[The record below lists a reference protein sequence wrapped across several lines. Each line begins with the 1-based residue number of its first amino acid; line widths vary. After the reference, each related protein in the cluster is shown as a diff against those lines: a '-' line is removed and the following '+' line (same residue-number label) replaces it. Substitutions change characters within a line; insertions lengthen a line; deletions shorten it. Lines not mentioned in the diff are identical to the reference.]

1 MTKKFNLIYFLEI
14 LIIVLCLFSIFIFS
28 VQQDKEKAKLN
39 HVKERYELLKGVN
52 EELSETYDYSL
63 KELDKAKAKNYSKE
77 EKIWL
82 GRLEEVS
89 KLLPH

>member
-14 LIIVLCLFSIFIFS
+14 LIIALCLFSIFIFS
-28 VQQDKEKAKLN
+28 IQQDKEKAKLDQ
-39 HVKERYELLKGVN
+39 VKERYELLQGVN
-52 EELSETYDYSL
+52 EELNKTYESSL
-63 KELDKAKAKNYSKE
+63 KELDEAKANNYSEE
-77 EKIWL
+77 EKLWL

>member
-1 MTKKFNLIYFLEI
+1 MTKKFNLIYLLEI

-28 VQQDKEKAKLN
+28 VQQNKEKDKLYQ
-39 HVKERYELLKGVN
+39 VKERYELLKGVN
-52 EELSETYDYSL
+52 EELNETYDYSL
-63 KELDKAKAKNYSKE
+63 KKLDEAKAKNYSKE